1 MKRFLKILGLV
12 VLALVAGIV
21 VIVAVTFMGRQS
33 ITDGVEVNNVRIIK
47 DGITSVGMFPVGD
60 SRVGLV
66 DAGTDAEGK
75 AILAEL
81 ARRKMGPDN
90 VAVIFITHG
99 HQDHTAALK
108 KFSKAQIMALDL
120 EVGRVEGT
128 EGFHGPATRFMPV
141 SPTGV
146 KVARALHD
154 GETVVVGQTPV
165 RVFATPGHTG
175 GSASYLV
182 NGVLFLGDA
191 ADTDSNGKLAG
202 SPWIF
207 SDSQANDVASLVRLD
222 QRLVQEHVDVKALDF
237 AHSGVRTEGLAPLT
251 AFAKNHQ

>member
-1 MKRFLKILGLV
+1 MKRFLMILGVAVLV
-12 VLALVAGIV
+12 LVASV
-21 VIVAVTFMGRQS
+21 VAIVAVTFMGRQS
-33 ITDGVEVNNVRIIK
+33 ITDGFEVNNVRIVK
-47 DGITSVGMFPVGD
+47 DGITSVGVFPVD
-60 SRVGLV
+60 DNHVGLI
-66 DAGTDAEGK
+66 DAGTDADGK

-81 ARRKMGPDN
+81 ARRHMGPDN

-99 HQDHTAALK
+99 HQDHTAALG
-108 KFSKAQIMALDL
+108 KFPKAQIMALDL

-128 EGFHGPATRFMPV
+128 EGFHGPVTRLMPV
-141 SPTGV
+141 RPTGV

-154 GETVVVGQTPV
+154 GETVTIGQTAV

-182 NGVLFLGDA
+182 DGVLFLGDA
-191 ADTDSNGKLAG
+191 ADTDSNGKIAG

-207 SDSQANDVASLVRLD
+207 SDSQPDDVASLVRLD
-222 QRLVQEHVDVKALDF
+222 QRLLQEHADVKALAF

-251 AFAKNHQ
+251 AFAKDHQ